1 MNQKLAH
8 RTCKLNLKS
17 GGIFLKIV
25 TTKKEKKNSLMAEDK
40 FEQAAIDRPKTEAR
54 KLICFKD

>member
-1 MNQKLAH
+1 VVA
-8 RTCKLNLKS
+8 
-17 GGIFLKIV
+17 FLKIV

-40 FEQAAIDRPKTEAR
+40 FEQAAIDKPKTETR

>member
-1 MNQKLAH
+1 MQTKPKKWW
-8 RTCKLNLKS
+8 R
-17 GGIFLKIV
+17 FFEIV

-40 FEQAAIDRPKTEAR
+40 FEQAAIDKPKTEAR